1 MSDLHTHVK
10 VLYNVTPFVPL
21 QQTAILFSTCIF
33 HIIRDNSLVM
43 TKRISNADLLKI
55 IDRALNEQGISARQA
70 SLLAIGT
77 PELIRNMR
85 RGRVPSVER
94 FSALCDVLNLEFYVG
109 PKYSQ
114 KSPSVRV
121 VSERQIIPDM
131 LEEIISRLPPRK
143 TLKQT
148 PKRGKSYEDSK
159 STSVYRIPVV
169 ETDTTMNDIST
180 SNKKR
185 AVGHIFFQE
194 SWFSGQDLNPE
205 YCLIVQILDHS
216 MEPTIANHS
225 MVLVDLS
232 RYRRQ
237 QERIYAIRIGNSL
250 IVRRLTKVKD
260 KWQLISDNQKSKPV
274 PFPSFA
280 EIIGEVRWMAKTF
293 N

>member
-1 MSDLHTHVK
+1 MS
-10 VLYNVTPFVPL
+10 
-21 QQTAILFSTCIF
+21 
-33 HIIRDNSLVM
+33 
-43 TKRISNADLLKI
+43 KRISNADLLKI

-70 SLLAIGT
+70 SILATGT

-94 FSALCDVLNLEFYVG
+94 FCALCDVLNLEFYVG

-114 KSPSVRV
+114 KSPSVRA
-121 VSERQIIPDM
+121 VSERQTIPGM

-148 PKRGKSYEDSK
+148 SKHGKSYEDSK
-159 STSVYRIPVV
+159 SANVYRIPVI
-169 ETDTTMNDIST
+169 ETDTTINDIST
-180 SNKKR
+180 NNKKR
-185 AVGHIFFQE
+185 AVGYISFQE
-194 SWFSGQDLNPE
+194 SWFNGQGLNPE

-232 RYRRQ
+232 RYRRL
-237 QERIYAIRIGNSL
+237 QERIYAIRIGGSL
-250 IVRRLTKVKD
+250 IVRRLTKIKD
-260 KWQLISDNQKSKPV
+260 KWQIISDHSKSKPV
-274 PFPSFA
+274 PFPSSA

-293 N
+293 S